1 MELDMVADMEVDK
14 VADMVADKKIDININ
29 INNTTQFDNL
39 SKQKRTIAYSFYTI
53 DSKYIIDILKK
64 CRSIDILNASN
75 EQGKSKGSICK
86 PILQNIANLPIL
98 SREWQR

>member
-39 SKQKRTIAYSFYTI
+39 SKQKRTIAY
-53 DSKYIIDILKK
+53 
-64 CRSIDILNASN
+64 
-75 EQGKSKGSICK
+75 
-86 PILQNIANLPIL
+86 
-98 SREWQR
+98 